1 MVNGHVIVLYNTII
15 DSFEFQLKHSSILPV
30 INYKSLP
37 QVSAFKA
44 AAEWRQAKQG
54 CGKYF
59 IFIATSGS
67 SEI

>member
-1 MVNGHVIVLYNTII
+1 MVMIVLYNTII
-15 DSFEFQLKHSSILPV
+15 DSFEFQLKHSSILPF

-44 AAEWRQAKQG
+44 AAWRQAKQG